1 MTTTLI
7 IPGLQDSGPGHWQ
20 TWWQFLDPNARR
32 VEQRDWRK
40 PDLARWSARIME
52 ALARTHEPVWLVAHS
67 FGCLAAVRAAAECP
81 DRVAGALLVAPAD
94 PDCFGIEPRLP
105 AERLPCPSILVASSN
120 DPWMSFQRAVFWA
133 DRWGSR
139 RVDLGRAGH
148 INAESG
154 FGPWPQGR
162 ALLKEL
168 QEDGERPDSGSQYI
182 RTDPL
187 VLFRDRP
194 PANAAV
200 APRSHDSRRIAM
212 PLQHL
217 IDYFNQ
223 RFTEE
228 NGLTEP
234 PLSYDGKRVE
244 GRFGASRFT
253 SRLRPVRLA
262 SAPSFVSGHDAGL
275 VVASNPDDEDA
286 GRLLFA
292 DDVPNI
298 VSLDRL
304 SRTVH
309 MLNYLPISHDDGTLF
324 VHVHPRHVLT
334 VKRDHGAYF
343 EEIILRCGLTLRRVA
358 ITLTVS
364 PVYDR
369 QLTLLLERLKTYRDR
384 GYATAIKFDDLAGD
398 DFLERYC
405 IEFLYRFTPDFVR
418 FDCRFFRKGSVN
430 PAWERRRASLLSAIR
445 RLDTQLLL
453 EGVKSETDAQL
464 ARILNADFVQGEW
477 YEQAGNREQP
487 RQIIAAGG

>member
-1 MTTTLI
+1 MATVLI
-7 IPGLQDSGPGHWQ
+7 IPGLRDSGPGHWQ
-20 TWWQFLDPNARR
+20 TWWQFRDEHARR
-32 VEQRDWRK
+32 VEQQNWHK
-40 PDLARWSARIME
+40 PDLERWAARVRE
-52 ALARTHEPVWLVAHS
+52 AVERSPEPVWLVAHS
-67 FGCLAAVRAAAECP
+67 FGCLASVRAAAACP
-81 DRVAGALLVAPAD
+81 GRVAGALLVAPAD
-94 PDCFGIEPRLP
+94 PERFGIEPALL
-105 AERLPCPSILVASSN
+105 AERLDFPSLLVASTN
-120 DPWMSFQRAVFWA
+120 DPWMPFDRAVSWA
-133 DRWGSR
+133 ERWGSR
-139 RVDLGRAGH
+139 LVDLGRAGH
-148 INAESG
+148 INTESG

-162 ALLKEL
+162 ALLMEL
-168 QEDGERPDSGSQYI
+168 QKGDDRPGSGSQYI

-187 VLFRDRP
+187 VLFKDRP
-194 PANAAV
+194 PANSTA
-200 APRSHDSRRIAM
+200 APRSHSSRRITM

-228 NGLTEP
+228 NGLAEP
-234 PLSYDGKRVE
+234 PLSFDGKRVE
-244 GRFGASRFT
+244 GHFGASSFT

-275 VVASNPDDEDA
+275 EVASNPDDENA

-309 MLNYLPISHDDGTLF
+309 MLNYLPIAHDDGTLF

-334 VKRDHGAYF
+334 VKKDHGAYF

-369 QLTLLLERLKTYRDR
+369 QLILLLERLKNYRDR

-418 FDCRFFRKGSVN
+418 FDSRFFQKGSGH
-430 PAWERRRASLLSAIR
+430 PAGERRRASLLSAIR
-445 RLDTQLLL
+445 RLDTQLLI
-453 EGVKSETDAQL
+453 EGVKSDTDAQL
-464 ARILNADFVQGEW
+464 ARILGADFVEGRH
-477 YEQAGNREQP
+477 YERERYEP
-487 RQIIAAGG
+487 AA